1 MSRIAQ
7 ILAGIE
13 PGPTP
18 DWFAQH
24 GHTVD
29 EVDTTAEIS
38 QDADLVLV
46 IADEDESTGLGVL
59 RAIRKRDLGSPIIVL
74 GPPPPGDSPS
84 RYLASGATDHI
95 RWPAAGADLAIRLG
109 AHIERTSGRVASR
122 ALERAEQALFLQG
135 RLFDQLLH
143 VSPEPIIVADQ
154 RGRVMHFNAAAQKLL
169 GYNAEDAVR
178 QCHASDF
185 YMDPNDRGQLIE
197 AIDEA
202 PDNCVPG
209 MALRLRARNGDI
221 IPVRAWAS
229 GLRNEGGDLLAT
241 ATIFRDLRE
250 QISLSSRLE
259 EATKQLIH
267 VEKKAATAAVAGAT
281 AHELNQ
287 PLTVA
292 MGLLE
297 ILAVQS
303 PVNED
308 MKERIDQVY
317 HQLDRIAEIVRQ
329 LSSVTR
335 FRTTNYVGGE
345 EILDLDTD

>member
-24 GHTVD
+24 GHTLD
-29 EVDTTAEIS
+29 EVDAAEDIA
-38 QDADLVLV
+38 QEADLVLV
-46 IADEDESTGLGVL
+46 VADEEESSALNIL
-59 RAIRKRDLGSPIIVL
+59 RTIRKRNLGSPIIVL

-95 RWPAAGADLAIRLG
+95 RWPAAGGDLAIRLG
-109 AHIERTSGRVASR
+109 AHIERTSGRAATL

-135 RLFDQLLH
+135 RLFDQLLT
-143 VSPEPIIVADQ
+143 VSPEPIVVADQ
-154 RGRVMHFNAAAQKLL
+154 RGRVMHFNSAAQRLL
-169 GYNAEDAVR
+169 GYDADDAVR

-185 YMDPNDRGQLIE
+185 YMDPHDRDLLIE

-202 PDNCVPG
+202 PDNCVHG
-209 MALRLRARNGDI
+209 MALRLRASAGDV

-229 GLRNEGGDLLAT
+229 GLRNDAGELLAT

-303 PVNED
+303 NVDED

-329 LSSVTR
+329 LSNVTR
-335 FRTTNYVGGE
+335 FRTTNYVGDD
-345 EILDLDTD
+345 EILDLDAD